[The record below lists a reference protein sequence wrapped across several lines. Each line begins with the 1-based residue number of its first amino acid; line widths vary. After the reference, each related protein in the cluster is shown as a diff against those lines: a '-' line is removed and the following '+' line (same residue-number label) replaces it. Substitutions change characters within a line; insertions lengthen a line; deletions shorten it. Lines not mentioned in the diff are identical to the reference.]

1 MIVLSLDRHTSPVR
15 LGANRRGRWW
25 APDVRVSWSL
35 GGVGPGRSTPKPHC
49 PGERG
54 GLQNGGEGTAKE
66 GTGVSGG
73 ASRRQTR
80 RAGGGPRGGRVA
92 TPAPRLPARFPAARL
107 SLPLDDIQAARTDGC
122 ASASVHL

>member
-25 APDVRVSWSL
+25 APDARVSWSL
-35 GGVGPGRSTPKPHC
+35 GRVGPGRSTPKPHC

-54 GLQNGGEGTAKE
+54 GLQDGGEGTAKE

-73 ASRRQTR
+73 ASRRR
-80 RAGGGPRGGRVA
+80 
-92 TPAPRLPARFPAARL
+92 PAEPAAARGEDGSRL
-107 SLPLDDIQAARTDGC
+107 QRRDFPRVSLRHVCLSR
-122 ASASVHL
+122 